1 MQYITTS
8 ELLAAM
14 AIVLTVL
21 NIIVKILIE
30 YIKKD

>member
-8 ELLAAM
+8 ELLAAI
-14 AIVLTVL
+14 AIIFTAL